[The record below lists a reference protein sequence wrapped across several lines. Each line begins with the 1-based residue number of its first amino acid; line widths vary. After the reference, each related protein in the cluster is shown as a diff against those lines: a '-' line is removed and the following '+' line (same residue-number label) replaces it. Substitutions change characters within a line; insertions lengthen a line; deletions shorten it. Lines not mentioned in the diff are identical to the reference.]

1 MSSLGPAFQ
10 TAVKY
15 RVGARSKPGP
25 SRGATSPL
33 NAERSFQNSGFD
45 VS

>member
-15 RVGARSKPGP
+15 SVGARSKPGP
-25 SRGATSPL
+25 SRGAASPL
-33 NAERSFQNSGFD
+33 NAEHSFQNSAFA